1 MARNLMEN
9 GHPWGRLV
17 QRFLARPSPKAYWL
31 WMMRLSMYARY
42 VSMMAFGKPALRAI
56 GDMISLIIL
65 SKHLLR
71 SVDPPA
77 NGQLFWRSLSTLR
90 TSE

>member
-42 VSMMAFGKPALRAI
+42 VFMMAFGKTCSESNWRYDFSDHSVETLAEVGGSASERTV
-56 GDMISLIIL
+56 IL
-65 SKHLLR
+65 EITFNSK
-71 SVDPPA
+71 D
-77 NGQLFWRSLSTLR
+77 
-90 TSE
+90 